1 MEPYAEQKV
10 YERFDARRDAM
21 NQWEQNYAQGK
32 RIVNEATAKVRD
44 RFRIH
49 SDGPIVECTAHEA
62 INETINMLPP
72 TERGNAWVALKIYYE
87 FILMPILL
95 CADLQWAERS
105 RLQPKVIEAWVFTLA
120 FRNPGDL

>member
-32 RIVNEATAKVRD
+32 RIVNEAAAKVRD

-62 INETINMLPP
+62 ISETINMLPS
-72 TERGNAWVALKIYYE
+72 TERENAWAVLKIYYE

-95 CADLQWAERS
+95 CADLQWAEHA
-105 RLQPKVIEAWVFTLA
+105 RLQPKVIEAWVLTLA
-120 FRNPGDL
+120 YRDPGDL